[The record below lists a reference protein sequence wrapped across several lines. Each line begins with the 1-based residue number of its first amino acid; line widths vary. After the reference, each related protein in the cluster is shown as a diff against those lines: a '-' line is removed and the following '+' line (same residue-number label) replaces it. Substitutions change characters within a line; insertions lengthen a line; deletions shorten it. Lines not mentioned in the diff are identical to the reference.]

1 MSTVALRARVV
12 FPVVSPPIEDGVVTI
27 DGERIVQVGRT
38 APRNIE
44 VQDLGDV
51 ALFPGFINTH
61 THLEFSDLKKPLGKR
76 GISLPEWVR
85 LVISRRQAKTKVSQA
100 ISKGCSELL
109 AMGTTTAGEISTAD
123 PSAYPAVG
131 PTPRLIVF
139 QEAIGFSQ
147 ARANSSLNAVK
158 HRLDVAQETLRAT
171 TGPVTHSIDLR
182 YRIGI
187 SPHAPYSVS
196 PPLIRELVSVASKR
210 GMPVTMHLAESPE
223 EIELLRD
230 GKGPFQ
236 KLLEERGMWDLWAI
250 PRGSLAMDYLRMMT
264 LAPRALLVHGNYL
277 DQPSLAMMG
286 RHAMAMSLVYCPR
299 THSYFGHPEYP
310 LAEALSLGVRV
321 CLGTDSRAS
330 NPDLSLLSEMREVG
344 RRHPHVPVETIL
356 RMGTM
361 SGAEALGVEHAVG
374 GIRPGLLADLTTVP
388 LPKGVQGNAYD
399 KLTAIFHDTSSPSHT
414 WLAGQLV
421 SSTS

>member
-1 MSTVALRARVV
+1 MNPVALRARVV
-12 FPVVSPPIEDGVVTI
+12 FPVVSPPIEEGIVTVE
-27 DGERIVQVGRT
+27 GERIVQVGRT
-38 APRNIE
+38 APRNVE

-51 ALFPGFINTH
+51 ALFPGFVNTH

-76 GISLPEWVR
+76 GITLPEWVR
-85 LVISRRQAKTKVSQA
+85 LVIARRQQRTKTAQA
-100 ISKGCSELL
+100 IAKGCAELL
-109 AMGTTTAGEISTAD
+109 AQGVTTAGEISTAD

-131 PTPRLIVF
+131 PTPRLFVF

-158 HRLDVAQETLRAT
+158 HRLDAAQETLRAT
-171 TGPVTHSIDLR
+171 TGPVHHSADLR
-182 YRIGI
+182 YRLGI

-196 PPLIRELVSVASKR
+196 PPLIRELVSTASQR
-210 GMPVTMHLAESPE
+210 SMPVTMHLAESPE

-250 PRGSLAMDYLRMMT
+250 PRGSLPMDYLRMMT
-264 LAPRALLVHGNYL
+264 LAPKALLVHGNYL
-277 DQPSLAMMG
+277 DHQALAMMG
-286 RHAMAMSLVYCPR
+286 RHIVAMSLVYCPR
-299 THSYFGHPEYP
+299 SHGYFGFPEYP

-330 NPDLSLLSEMREVG
+330 NPDLSLLSEMREVV
-344 RRHPHVPVETIL
+344 RRHPHVSVETVL

-361 SGAEALGVEHAVG
+361 SGAEALGVEQAIG

-388 LPKGVQGNAYD
+388 LPNGIQGNAYD
-399 KLTAIFHDTSSPSHT
+399 KLTAILHDTAPPSNT
-414 WLAGQLV
+414 WLAGQHV
-421 SSTS
+421 SSTE